1 MGANFT
7 GSAEAADDVVL
18 DTGEVFAQTDGVSA
32 GRDKIG
38 TDADTIVT
46 DVTTGAVVGDV
57 GEGGLPCSV
66 TGGGG
71 VEGGPA
77 RRVWRWAAWWRA
89 ARRRFFS
96 LSTE

>member
-1 MGANFT
+1 M
-7 GSAEAADDVVL
+7 VL
-18 DTGEVFAQTDGVSA
+18 NTGEVTTGTDGVSA
-32 GRDKIG
+32 GRDTIG
-38 TDADTIVT
+38 TDADTIVA
-46 DVTTGAVVGDV
+46 DVTAGAVVGDV

-89 ARRRFFS
+89 ACRRFFS
-96 LSTE
+96 LSTGPR